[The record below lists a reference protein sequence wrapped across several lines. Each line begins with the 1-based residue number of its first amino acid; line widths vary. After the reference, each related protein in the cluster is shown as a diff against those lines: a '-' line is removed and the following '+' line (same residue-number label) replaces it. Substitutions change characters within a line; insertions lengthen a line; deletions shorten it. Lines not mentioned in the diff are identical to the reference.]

1 MGKNIEILPVKV
13 FMFTTK
19 KSKFIAR
26 ASFHN
31 VPVCKAL
38 LLLQETKQ
46 INLVVQARDNGTVP
60 LTANTTVSAIIVKRQ
75 NLFPPSFSQQSF
87 SVSWSESIARQTALL
102 NISATAGSSTSS
114 QLLIF
119 SIVGGS
125 TMFSI
130 ESKGMTGNGQMQ
142 YGILRNDQ
150 PLDYETARSHEIS
163 VRATV

>member
-1 MGKNIEILPVKV
+1 MC
-13 FMFTTK
+13 TTK
-19 KSKFIAR
+19 KSKFIAQ

-38 LLLQETKQ
+38 LLLQDTKQ
-46 INLVVQARDNGTVP
+46 INLVVQARDNGKVP

-75 NLFPPSFSQQSF
+75 NQFPPDFSQPSFSAT
-87 SVSWSESIARQTALL
+87 WSESIARQTALL
-102 NISATAGSSTSS
+102 NISATGSSASS